1 MGAMSSVS
9 ALVILL
15 ACFVSWHDAIAVNV
29 ARRHTASRHHSGRHL
44 HHRSHDHGGTGSRQ
58 LGLHHFRKFEGDT
71 LGPKATSG
79 SGARAPRDARASAG
93 DTFGAARVGKPGR
106 GAQEVSFGSKSG
118 GPGADSALGFDRP
131 GAARRTDQTNAGGDV
146 DGDAINAEADS
157 GIADAADGAVVTL
170 GPGGEGDG
178 SDETDAADSPV
189 GAAAGGSP
197 GTSAGSV
204 RTQQLRAKAAE
215 AGAKAGAEAGRAA
228 AIAHAKSQTTGSTS
242 GSAASSTGSGAASA
256 STSAAFSSKKLRR
269 GGQSAEDS
277 SKALLVSDKPPVVVD
292 TDTDPNAKPNADV
305 DASSALSKVDRKT
318 GDSATSAG
326 SLRIPAYKLRS
337 PSGNAARDN
346 MIKPPTL
353 GSGGLG
359 GETLVTDKPPVVVD
373 TDTDPNANPDAMIKP
388 PTLGSGGLG
397 GETLVTDKPPVV
409 VDTDTDP
416 NANPNTGV
424 AGSAEEPPIDDGT
437 EDVTSEAPDDR
448 NAGAG
453 DSADNSP
460 IDDATENV
468 TSEAPD
474 DAESATSESA
484 RSPKKMSKPRAK
496 SSAALQP
503 QDASSPADPLEARS
517 TDDMV
522 LNVLDTPDYFAD
534 LAASSGNGTA
544 RLVRAAVENMRQK
557 IDQRLRAGPSL
568 KLDVASLVNNFTQ
581 PHVVP
586 SLPTKEVRQAL
597 AKAQKK
603 LSSGLKGL
611 EALPMANTLLNGTR
625 QLQ

>member
-1 MGAMSSVS
+1 MHNTRASNMGAMSSVS

-79 SGARAPRDARASAG
+79 SGARAPRDAGASAG

-256 STSAAFSSKKLRR
+256 PTSAAFSSKKLRR

-373 TDTDPNANPDAMIKP
+373 TDTA
-388 PTLGSGGLG
+388 
-397 GETLVTDKPPVV
+397 
-409 VDTDTDP
+409 P